1 MQSKL
6 QGPARQQRRMQLAWH
21 DMALSLPPSLS
32 LMRCRYPHRTTFTIP
47 PALPASSPVLH
58 QLLHEGGLALPHQ
71 PVQRDQRLQRSLQ
84 MMGQQR
90 AAAGSSVRKPA
101 AAAAAAS
108 AAAAAGRWL
117 PAIQQTAEA
126 PLSSTHHRRA
136 HQPVCA
142 VLKAAVQ
149 LEDDVQHVAPRPA
162 RVHRQLQGCSGGLG
176 AAARAEVVGR
186 PVQAA
191 SSC

>member
-21 DMALSLPPSLS
+21 DMALSLSLPLSLS
-32 LMRCRYPHRTTFTIP
+32 LMPCRYPHRTTFTIP
-47 PALPASSPVLH
+47 PALPASSPVPH

-90 AAAGSSVRKPA
+90 AAAGSSVREPA
-101 AAAAAAS
+101 AAAAS
-108 AAAAAGRWL
+108 AAAGRWL

-142 VLKAAVQ
+142 VLQAAVQ